1 MKFLIYLQPIL
12 EIFPPPIYFPK
23 KFTIILRKGD
33 FTVYNDYIDLLKSR
47 LDEYRF
53 YHSLCVADEAKRL
66 ALKYGGD
73 ADKAYLAG
81 LLHDVTKNA
90 PKEEHLQIFTQFGIM
105 LNDIEKNAAK
115 LWHAMSGAAYVKHIL
130 NIEDEEIISSIR
142 YHTTAKAD
150 MTLLEKIIFLADFTS
165 ADRDYDDVSV
175 IRQYVDE
182 SLDKAFIYALQ
193 YSICDL
199 VNNKKR
205 VHLDTLNAYNQA
217 VGGK

>member
-1 MKFLIYLQPIL
+1 MYEEYKL
-12 EIFPPPIYFPK
+12 
-23 KFTIILRKGD
+23 
-33 FTVYNDYIDLLKSR
+33 LLKTR

-66 ALKYGGD
+66 AEKYGCD
-73 ADKAYLAG
+73 AHRAYLAG
-81 LLHDVTKNA
+81 LLHDITKNSD
-90 PKEEHLQIFTQFGIM
+90 KQEHLQIFERFGIM

-115 LWHAMSGAAYVKHIL
+115 LWHAISGAAYVKHVL
-130 NIEDEEIISSIR
+130 KIEDDEIVSAIR

-165 ADRDYDDVSV
+165 IDRDYSDVEV
-175 IRQYVDE
+175 IREYVNE

-199 VNNKKR
+199 VNNKKC
-205 VHLDTLNAYNQA
+205 VHLDTLAAFNQA
-217 VGGK
+217 VGTGGK